1 MTAAEGEAAG
11 WSPALK
17 PLVEIP
23 ENIMRYSIYLF
34 AAAVLLAMPA
44 VSVGESYA
52 QEGTMNKPLILY
64 YSRTGNT
71 RLCGDVLQK
80 ALDADVLEIKDCK
93 SRSGGWGFFTGAI
106 GSLFNVHTK
115 IEPLHPDLSRYRN
128 IIIASP
134 IWTGTL
140 STAIRTLID
149 TNRWDGKN
157 VILFTT
163 TNAAEKE
170 KYINKSRDRAA
181 KAGAQVLGYY
191 QVAVKNEVNGKRV
204 DRPRQE
210 LIEAARGFVP
220 EIKRAFSIP

>member
-1 MTAAEGEAAG
+1 MKGIRKFLLPFTAAIFMF
-11 WSPALK
+11 AL
-17 PLVEIP
+17 PL
-23 ENIMRYSIYLF
+23 LH
-34 AAAVLLAMPA
+34 
-44 VSVGESYA
+44 A
-52 QEGTMNKPLILY
+52 QGKSMSDKILILY

-71 RLCGDVLQK
+71 RLCCEVLQK
-80 ALDADVLEIKDCK
+80 SLGADLLEIKDGK
-93 SRSGGWGFFTGAI
+93 NRSGGWGFFTGAI
-106 GSLFNVHTK
+106 GSMFNVHTT

-140 STAIRTLID
+140 ATAIRTLID

-170 KYINKSRDRAA
+170 KYIQKSRDRATQ
-181 KAGAQVLGYY
+181 AGARVLGYY
-191 QVAVKNEVNGKRV
+191 QVVVKNEVNGKRV

-210 LIEAARGFVP
+210 LVDAASRFIP
-220 EIKRAFSIP
+220 EIKRAFSLP